1 MKRRWKLL
9 PRDEDALKL
18 AERIGLPPVFGQLL
32 ANRGLRTEEE
42 VERFLFPS
50 LSHLTDPFLMKGME
64 EGVKRATRAILS
76 GEKVVVYGD
85 YDVDGI
91 TSSALLKLFLA
102 DCGLE
107 ASAYI
112 PKRLQ
117 EGYGLNPE
125 AVKEIGAQ
133 GTRLLVSVDCGVT
146 DRQEVELARR
156 LGMDVIILDHHE
168 PPEELPPAIVIDPL
182 QRNCPYPFKGLAGV
196 GVTFAFVMALRKE
209 LRELGHWRRR
219 PEPNLKRYLDLVALG
234 TVADVVPVIGE
245 NRVLLKFGLEELS
258 RTRRPGLVALK
269 ELSGLSEG
277 PVDYGHV
284 AFRLAPRINAGG
296 RMEREDVPLKL
307 LLTQDPEEAKRFA
320 EELEEANRERQALQ
334 EQIYREAKEMAE
346 TLEGEWALVLCS
358 EDWHPGVIG
367 IVASKIAEEFWLPT
381 VLIALDGREG
391 KGSGRSIPELHL
403 RDALKRCS
411 EHLIA
416 FGGHRAAAGL
426 KVLREEVPL
435 FREAFREA
443 VKLSL
448 GERPIPTLYLDA
460 ELSLGQIDLRF
471 TEFLELLP
479 PYGPGNP
486 RPLFCSAQDL
496 ILEGVRRLGNDTVR
510 FSVREGSRSYE
521 AISFGGFPEELPQ
534 RAKIAF
540 HPRTEQ
546 WEGYKRIVFE
556 VRDLQE
562 ASS

>member
-9 PRDEDALKL
+9 PRDEEALRL
-18 AERIGLPPVFGQLL
+18 AERIGLPPLLGQLL

-42 VERFLFPS
+42 VEHFLFPS

-64 EGVKRATRAILS
+64 EGVRRTIQAILG
-76 GEKVVVYGD
+76 GEKVAVYGD

-107 ASAYI
+107 ASVYI

-125 AVKEIGAQ
+125 AMKEIKAQ
-133 GTRLLVSVDCGVT
+133 GTKLLITVDCGVS

-168 PPEELPPAIVIDPL
+168 PPEDLPPAIVIDPM
-182 QRNCPYPFKGLAGV
+182 QKDCPYPFKGLAGV

-209 LRELGHWRRR
+209 LRELGHWRRH

-234 TVADVVPVIGE
+234 TVADVVPVVGE

-269 ELSGLSEG
+269 EVSGLSKG

-296 RMEREDVPLKL
+296 RMERENLPLEL
-307 LLTQDPEEAKRFA
+307 LLTHDQGEAKRLA
-320 EELEEANRERQALQ
+320 EELEVANRERQALQ

-346 TLEGEWALVLCS
+346 TLKGEWALVLCS

-367 IVASKIAEEFWLPT
+367 IVAAKIAEEFWLPT

-411 EHLIA
+411 EHLLA

-426 KVLREEVPL
+426 KVLRDDVPL

-460 ELSLGQIDLRF
+460 ELSLEQVDLRLI
-471 TEFLELLP
+471 ESLELLP

-486 RPLFCSAQDL
+486 RPLFCSAHDL
-496 ILEGVRRLGNDTVR
+496 IFERVRRLENDTVR
-510 FSVREGSRSYE
+510 LLVREGNRSYE
-521 AISFGGFPEELPQ
+521 AISFGGLPEELPR
-534 RAKIAF
+534 RAKVAF
-540 HPRTEQ
+540 HPRIEQ
-546 WEGYKRIVFE
+546 WEGYRRIVFE
-556 VRDLQE
+556 VKDLQK
-562 ASS
+562 SSP